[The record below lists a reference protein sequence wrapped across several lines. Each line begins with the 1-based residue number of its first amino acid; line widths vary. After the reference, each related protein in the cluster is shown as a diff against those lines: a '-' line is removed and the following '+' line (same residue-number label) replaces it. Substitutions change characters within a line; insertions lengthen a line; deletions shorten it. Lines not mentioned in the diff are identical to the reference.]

1 MILNYRMTKFLVST
15 AVFVSAIFLSAIVA
29 RGQTTAK
36 INKIKADFV
45 LNDLPDNGRT
55 LHLKRNKTYQYTHF
69 SGFKGIAIID
79 EGTYKIDG
87 DKITFTSTNGDK
99 SFDGKTCYIKYYSLK
114 GKWQVNTKGRLY
126 KYQRHSLFKQKIVLF
141 SFDPIDQGNIEI
153 VNYNKYP
160 PKI

>member
-1 MILNYRMTKFLVST
+1 MARWTIALIFTALLAST
-15 AVFVSAIFLSAIVA
+15 VVY
-29 RGQTTAK
+29 GQTVAK
-36 INKIKADFV
+36 IHKAKADFV
-45 LNDLPDNGRT
+45 LRVLPDNGWT

-69 SGFKGIAIID
+69 NGFAKGITILD

-114 GKWQVNTKGRLY
+114 GKWQVNTKGQIY
-126 KYQRHSLFKQKIVLF
+126 KYQRHSLFRQKIVLF
-141 SFDPIDQGNIEI
+141 SYDLIDQDKIEI